1 MLFLNSNFLIMA
13 NTVHRIE
20 IRNLW
25 NKYNFLWKDLNPDVN
40 ILIGINGS
48 GKTTLFN
55 IMDSIL
61 TADIKRLKMYGVEVD
76 IAIDDNVIAYRK
88 QTTAAELKALLTQV
102 KYQKISTF
110 DVPFRDRPKA
120 GREFSQLYNDLHTIV
135 YDIGG
140 ESSSFSDYRLK
151 ATNFP
156 GQATKINER
165 IRTFFETV
173 DRLFAKTE
181 KTIEIDPHT
190 NHLIFIDN
198 GEVIPLYKLSSGEK
212 QLLLILLRVFLM
224 EEQPYILLMD
234 EPEISLHIEWQYR
247 LFEEIRRLNPN
258 CQIITSTHSPS
269 LFGDGW
275 GDKLVF
281 VEDLIKNSRLEAK
294 SEVL

>member
-1 MLFLNSNFLIMA
+1 MSNTIQS
-13 NTVHRIE
+13 IE

-25 NKYNFLWKDLNPDVN
+25 RKYDFLWENLKPDVN

-55 IMDSIL
+55 IIDSIL
-61 TADIKRLKMYGVEVD
+61 MADVKRLKFYGVEVK
-76 IAIDDNVIAYRK
+76 IRIDNYTVEYHQKMSAADLK
-88 QTTAAELKALLTQV
+88 QSLQQV
-102 KYQKISTF
+102 HYQKISTF

-120 GREFSQLYNDLHTIV
+120 GKEYSQLYSELHTIV

-140 ESSSFSDYRLK
+140 MNPSFSDYRLK

-156 GQATKINER
+156 DEAVKINQR
-165 IRTFFETV
+165 IKTLFETV
-173 DRLFAKTE
+173 NRLFAKTG
-181 KTIEIDPHT
+181 KIIQIDPHT
-190 NHLIFIDN
+190 NHLIFIDD

-212 QLLLILLRVFLM
+212 QLLLILMRVFLM

-234 EPEISLHIEWQYR
+234 EPEISLHIEWQYK
-247 LFEEIRRLNPN
+247 LFEEIRRLNPH

-281 VEDLIKNSRLEAK
+281 VEDLTMLKK
-294 SEVL
+294 

>member
-1 MLFLNSNFLIMA
+1 MIHS
-13 NTVHRIE
+13 IE

-25 NKYNFLWKDLNPDVN
+25 RKYDFLWKNLNPDVN

-55 IMDSIL
+55 IIDSIML
-61 TADIKRLKMYGVEVD
+61 ADVKRLKAYGVEVK
-76 IAIDDNVIAYRK
+76 IELDDYAVRFHQK
-88 QTTAAELKALLTQV
+88 MTGAELKTALKKV

-120 GREFSQLYNDLHTIV
+120 GKEYSQLYNELHTIV

-140 ESSSFSDYRLK
+140 NSPSFSDYRLK

-156 GQATKINER
+156 EQADRINKR
-165 IRTFFETV
+165 IRTLFETV
-173 DRLFAKTE
+173 NRLFAKTG
-181 KTIEIDPHT
+181 KIIQIDPHT
-190 NHLIFIDN
+190 NHLVFIDD

-212 QLLLILLRVFLM
+212 QLLLILMRVFLM
-224 EEQPYILLMD
+224 EEEPYILLMD
-234 EPEISLHIEWQYR
+234 EPEISLHIEWQYI
-247 LFEEIRRLNPN
+247 LFEEIRRLNHN

-281 VEDLIKNSRLEAK
+281 VEDLIKLKE
-294 SEVL
+294 

>member
-1 MLFLNSNFLIMA
+1 MA

>member
-1 MLFLNSNFLIMA
+1 MHTFQLNFLPFTLNVMS
-13 NTVHRIE
+13 NTIHSIV

-25 NKYNFLWKDLNPDVN
+25 HKYDFFWENLNPDVN

-55 IMDSIL
+55 IIDSIMM
-61 TADIKRLKMYGVEVD
+61 ADVKRLKMYGVGVR
-76 IAIDDNVIAYRK
+76 ISIDDFVVDFHQKMGAV
-88 QTTAAELKALLTQV
+88 ELKMALKQV

-120 GREFSQLYNDLHTIV
+120 GREYSQLYNDLHTIV

-140 ESSSFSDYRLK
+140 ANPSFSDYRLK

-156 GQATKINER
+156 EQAEKINHR
-165 IRTFFETV
+165 IRSFFETV
-173 DRLFAKTE
+173 DRLFAKTQ
-181 KTIEIDPHT
+181 KTIQIDPNT
-190 NHLIFIDN
+190 NHLIFLDD

-212 QLLLILLRVFLM
+212 QLLLILIRVFLM

-234 EPEISLHIEWQYR
+234 EPEISLHIEWQYK
-247 LFEEIRRLNPN
+247 LFEEIRHLNPN

-281 VEDLIKNSRLEAK
+281 VEDLVRAK
-294 SEVL
+294 EDKS

>member
-1 MLFLNSNFLIMA
+1 MMSNTIQS
-13 NTVHRIE
+13 IE

-25 NKYNFLWKDLNPDVN
+25 RKYDFLWENLKPDVN

-55 IMDSIL
+55 IIDSIL
-61 TADIKRLKMYGVEVD
+61 MADVKRLKFYGVEVK
-76 IAIDDNVIAYRK
+76 IRIDDHTVEYHQKMSAADLK
-88 QTTAAELKALLTQV
+88 QSLQQV
-102 KYQKISTF
+102 HYQKISTF

-120 GREFSQLYNDLHTIV
+120 GKEYSQLYSELHTIV

-140 ESSSFSDYRLK
+140 MNPSFSDYRLK

-156 GQATKINER
+156 DEAIKINQR
-165 IRTFFETV
+165 IKTLFETV
-173 DRLFAKTE
+173 NRLFAKTG
-181 KTIEIDPHT
+181 KIIQIDPHT
-190 NHLIFIDN
+190 NHLIFIDD

-212 QLLLILLRVFLM
+212 QLLLILMRVFLM

-234 EPEISLHIEWQYR
+234 EPEISLHIEWQYK
-247 LFEEIRRLNPN
+247 LFEEIRRLNPH

-281 VEDLIKNSRLEAK
+281 VEDLTMLKK
-294 SEVL
+294 

>member
-1 MLFLNSNFLIMA
+1 MA
-13 NTVHRIE
+13 NVVHSIE

-25 NKYNFLWKDLNPDVN
+25 KKYNFLWTGLKPDVN

-55 IMDSIL
+55 ILDSIL
-61 TADIKRLKMYGVEVD
+61 TADVKRLKGYGVEVD
-76 IAIDDNVIAYRK
+76 IRVDEERIEYRSK
-88 QTTAAELKALLTQV
+88 TTVAELRTRLSRV

-110 DVPFRDRPKA
+110 DVPYRDRLKA
-120 GREFSQLYNDLHTIV
+120 GREYSQLYNELHTLV

-140 ESSSFSDYRLK
+140 NNPSFSDYRLK

-156 GQATKINER
+156 EEAARINER
-165 IRTFFETV
+165 IRTLFETV
-173 DRLFAKTE
+173 DRLFAKTG
-181 KTIEIDPHT
+181 KIIRIDPHT
-190 NHLIFIDN
+190 NHLIFLDD

-212 QLLLILLRVFLM
+212 QLLLILLKVFLM

-234 EPEISLHIEWQYR
+234 EPEISLHIEWQYK
-247 LFEEIRRLNPN
+247 LFEEIRHLNPH

-281 VEDLIKNSRLEAK
+281 VEDLVSLR
-294 SEVL
+294 S

>member
-1 MLFLNSNFLIMA
+1 MG
-13 NTVHRIE
+13 NTIHSIE

-25 NKYNFLWKDLNPDVN
+25 GKYDFIWENLNPDVN

-55 IMDSIL
+55 IIDSIMM
-61 TADIKRLKMYGVEVD
+61 ADVKRLKAYGVEVK
-76 IAIDDNVIAYRK
+76 IAIDDFVVEFHQK
-88 QTTAAELKALLTQV
+88 MSAAELRSALGQV

-110 DVPFRDRPKA
+110 DVPFRDRPK
-120 GREFSQLYNDLHTIV
+120 GGKEYSQLYNELHTIV

-140 ESSSFSDYRLK
+140 MNPSFSDYRLK

-156 GQATKINER
+156 KEADRINKR

-173 DRLFAKTE
+173 DRLFAKTQ
-181 KTIEIDPHT
+181 KKIQIDPHT
-190 NHLIFIDN
+190 NHLIFIDD
-198 GEVIPLYKLSSGEK
+198 GELIPLYKLSSGEK
-212 QLLLILLRVFLM
+212 QLLLILMRVFLM
-224 EEQPYILLMD
+224 EERPYILLMD
-234 EPEISLHIEWQYR
+234 EPEISLHIEWQYK
-247 LFEEIRRLNPN
+247 LFEEIRHLNPN

-281 VEDLIKNSRLEAK
+281 VEELIKVKGKR
-294 SEVL
+294 

>member
-1 MLFLNSNFLIMA
+1 MSNSI
-13 NTVHRIE
+13 HSIE

-25 NKYNFLWKDLNPDVN
+25 RKYDFFWENLNPDVN

-55 IMDSIL
+55 IIDSIF
-61 TADIKRLKMYGVEVD
+61 TADVKRLKMYGVDVD
-76 IAIDDNVIAYRK
+76 VAVDDYTVSYRSK
-88 QTTAAELKALLTQV
+88 TTAPELRALLAKV

-120 GREFSQLYNDLHTIV
+120 GKEYSQLYNELYTIV

-140 ESSSFSDYRLK
+140 QNPSFSDYRLK

-156 GQATKINER
+156 EDAVRINKR
-165 IRTFFETV
+165 IRTLFETV
-173 DRLFAKTE
+173 DRLFGKTQ
-181 KTIEIDPHT
+181 KMIQIDPHT
-190 NHLIFIDN
+190 NHLVFIDDD
-198 GEVIPLYKLSSGEK
+198 EVIPLYKLSSGEK
-212 QLLLILLRVFLM
+212 QLLLILMRVFLM

-234 EPEISLHIEWQYR
+234 EPEISLHIEWQYK
-247 LFEEIRRLNPN
+247 LFEEIRLLNPN

-281 VEDLIKNSRLEAK
+281 VEDLIKVKGEK
-294 SEVL
+294 

>member
-1 MLFLNSNFLIMA
+1 MM
-13 NTVHRIE
+13 NTIHSIE

-25 NKYNFLWKDLNPDVN
+25 NKYDFQWKDLKPDVN

-55 IMDSIL
+55 IIDAIL
-61 TADIKRLKMYGVEVD
+61 TADVKRLKVYGVSVKITLDED
-76 IAIDDNVIAYRK
+76 IIEYTPKTTVI
-88 QTTAAELKALLTQV
+88 ELKSHLSKLH
-102 KYQKISTF
+102 YQKISTF
-110 DVPFRDRPKA
+110 DVPYKDRPKA
-120 GREFSQLYNDLHTIV
+120 GKEFSPLYSELHKIV
-135 YDIGG
+135 YEIGG
-140 ESSSFSDYRLK
+140 DNTSFSDYRLK

-156 GQATKINER
+156 DQAIKINER
-165 IRTFFETV
+165 IRTFFGTV
-173 DRLFAKTE
+173 NRLFAKTG
-181 KTIEIDPHT
+181 KVIEIDPHT

-212 QLLLILLRVFLM
+212 QLLVILLKVFLM

-247 LFEEIRRLNPN
+247 LFEEIRHLNPN

-275 GDKLVF
+275 GDKLMF
-281 VEDLIKNSRLEAK
+281 VEDLVKGK
-294 SEVL
+294 K

>member
-1 MLFLNSNFLIMA
+1 MIIQA
-13 NTVHRIE
+13 IK
-20 IRNLW
+20 IWNLW
-25 NKYNFLWKDLNPDVN
+25 RKYDFLWEHLNPDVN

-55 IMDSIL
+55 ILDAVL
-61 TADIKRLKMYGVEVD
+61 RADVKKLKFYGIDAEVT
-76 IAIDDNVIAYRK
+76 IDGKSVVYGPK
-88 QTTAAELKALLTQV
+88 TTAAELKIVLSALN
-102 KYQKISTF
+102 YQKISTF

-120 GREFSQLYNDLHTIV
+120 GKEYSQLYNELHTIV

-140 ESSSFSDYRLK
+140 PNPSFSDYRLK

-156 GQATKINER
+156 EEAGRINQR
-165 IRTFFETV
+165 IKTLFETV
-173 DRLFAKTE
+173 NRLFAKTQ
-181 KTIEIDPHT
+181 KTIQIDPHT
-190 NHLIFIDN
+190 NHLIFIDD

-212 QLLLILLRVFLM
+212 QLLLILMRVFLM

-234 EPEISLHIEWQYR
+234 EPEISLHIEWQYK
-247 LFEEIRRLNPN
+247 LFEEIRHLNPN

-281 VEDLIKNSRLEAK
+281 VEDLIKVK
-294 SEVL
+294 S

>member
-1 MLFLNSNFLIMA
+1 MG
-13 NTVHRIE
+13 NTIHSIE

-25 NKYNFLWKDLNPDVN
+25 GKYDFIWENLNPDVN

-55 IMDSIL
+55 IIDSIMM
-61 TADIKRLKMYGVEVD
+61 ADVKRLKAYGVEVK
-76 IAIDDNVIAYRK
+76 IAIDDFVVEFHQK
-88 QTTAAELKALLTQV
+88 MSAAELRSALGQV

-110 DVPFRDRPKA
+110 DVPFRDRPK
-120 GREFSQLYNDLHTIV
+120 GGKEYSQLYNELHTIV

-140 ESSSFSDYRLK
+140 MNPSFSDYRLK

-156 GQATKINER
+156 EEADRINKR

-173 DRLFAKTE
+173 DRLFAKTQ
-181 KTIEIDPHT
+181 KKIQIDPHT
-190 NHLIFIDN
+190 NHLIFIDD
-198 GEVIPLYKLSSGEK
+198 GELIPLYKLSSGEK
-212 QLLLILLRVFLM
+212 QLLLILMRVFLM
-224 EEQPYILLMD
+224 EERPYILLMD
-234 EPEISLHIEWQYR
+234 EPEISLHIEWQYK
-247 LFEEIRRLNPN
+247 LFEEIRHLNPN

-281 VEDLIKNSRLEAK
+281 VEELIRLKAK
-294 SEVL
+294 G

>member
-1 MLFLNSNFLIMA
+1 MSNTI
-13 NTVHRIE
+13 HSIE

-25 NKYNFLWKDLNPDVN
+25 GKYDFLWENLKPDVN

-55 IMDSIL
+55 IIDSVFM
-61 TADIKRLKMYGVEVD
+61 ADLKRLKGYGVEVE
-76 IAIDDNVIAYRK
+76 IRLDNGVMDYRPK
-88 QTTAAELKALLTQV
+88 MNVADLQRNLQQV

-110 DVPFRDRPKA
+110 DIPFRDRSRVGK
-120 GREFSQLYNDLHTIV
+120 EYSQLYNELHTIV

-140 ESSSFSDYRLK
+140 PNPSFSDYRLK

-156 GQATKINER
+156 EQAANINLR
-165 IRTFFETV
+165 IKTLFETV
-173 DRLFAKTE
+173 DRLFAKTG
-181 KTIEIDPHT
+181 KNIQIDPHT
-190 NHLIFIDN
+190 NHLIFMDE
-198 GEVIPLYKLSSGEK
+198 GEIIPLYKLSSGEK
-212 QLLLILLRVFLM
+212 QLLLILMRVFLM

-234 EPEISLHIEWQYR
+234 EPEISLHIEWQYK

-281 VEDLIKNSRLEAK
+281 VEDLIKVK
-294 SEVL
+294 G

>member
-1 MLFLNSNFLIMA
+1 MV
-13 NTVHRIE
+13 NTIHRIE

-25 NKYNFLWKDLNPDVN
+25 RKYDFLWENLNPDVN

-55 IMDSIL
+55 IIDAIL
-61 TADIKRLKMYGVEVD
+61 TADIKRLKLFGVEVS
-76 IAIDDNVIAYRK
+76 IAIDDYVVVYGK
-88 QTTAAELKALLTQV
+88 KTTLAELKASLCRV

-110 DVPFRDRPKA
+110 DVPFRDRPK
-120 GREFSQLYNDLHTIV
+120 GGKEYSQLYNELHTIV

-140 ESSSFSDYRLK
+140 PHVSFSDYRLK

-156 GQATKINER
+156 AQAGQINER
-165 IRTFFETV
+165 IRAFFETV
-173 DRLFAKTE
+173 NRLFAKTE

-190 NHLIFIDN
+190 NHLIFID
-198 GEVIPLYKLSSGEK
+198 GDEVIPLYKLSSGEK

-247 LFEEIRRLNPN
+247 LFEEIRCLNPH

-281 VEDLIKNSRLEAK
+281 VEDLIRMAEKK
-294 SEVL
+294 

>member
-1 MLFLNSNFLIMA
+1 MIHS
-13 NTVHRIE
+13 IE

-25 NKYNFLWKDLNPDVN
+25 RKYDFLWKNLNPDVN

-55 IMDSIL
+55 IIDSIML
-61 TADIKRLKMYGVEVD
+61 ADVKRLKAYGVEVK
-76 IAIDDNVIAYRK
+76 IELDDYAVRFHQK
-88 QTTAAELKALLTQV
+88 MTGTELKTALKKV

-120 GREFSQLYNDLHTIV
+120 GKEYSQLYNELHTIV

-140 ESSSFSDYRLK
+140 NSPSFSDYRLK

-156 GQATKINER
+156 EQADRINKR
-165 IRTFFETV
+165 IRTLFETV
-173 DRLFAKTE
+173 NRLFAKTG
-181 KTIEIDPHT
+181 KIIQIDPHT
-190 NHLIFIDN
+190 NHLVFIDD

-212 QLLLILLRVFLM
+212 QLLLILMRVFLM
-224 EEQPYILLMD
+224 EEEPYILLMD
-234 EPEISLHIEWQYR
+234 EPEISLHIEWQYI
-247 LFEEIRRLNPN
+247 LFEEIRRLNHN

-281 VEDLIKNSRLEAK
+281 VEDLIKLKE
-294 SEVL
+294 

>member
-1 MLFLNSNFLIMA
+1 MKNVIRSIK
-13 NTVHRIE
+13 

-25 NKYNFLWKDLNPDVN
+25 NKYDFLWEDLNTDVN

-55 IMDSIL
+55 IIDSVL
-61 TADIKRLKMYGVEVD
+61 RADVKRLKNYGVSAE
-76 IAIDDNVIAYRK
+76 IAIDDYVVKYTPK
-88 QTTAAELKALLTQV
+88 TTVPELKILLSRL

-120 GREFSQLYNDLHTIV
+120 RKEFSQLYSELHSIV

-140 ESSSFSDYRLK
+140 ENSSFSDYRLK

-156 GQATKINER
+156 EQAGMINDR
-165 IRTFFETV
+165 IKKFFGTV

-181 KTIEIDPHT
+181 KLIEIDPHT
-190 NHLIFIDN
+190 NHLIFKDN

-212 QLLLILLRVFLM
+212 QLLLILLKVFLM

-247 LFEEIRRLNPN
+247 LFEEIRLLNPN

-281 VEDLIKNSRLEAK
+281 VEDLVKAK
-294 SEVL
+294 K

>member
-1 MLFLNSNFLIMA
+1 MVGLMDNVICS
-13 NTVHRIE
+13 IE
-20 IRNLW
+20 IRDLW
-25 NKYNFLWKDLNPDVN
+25 RKYDFCWEKLNPDVN

-55 IMDSIL
+55 IIDSVMM
-61 TADIKRLKMYGVEVD
+61 ADVKKLKAYGVDVRMDVGGRIVEFHQKMS
-76 IAIDDNVIAYRK
+76 AS
-88 QTTAAELKALLTQV
+88 ELKGVLEGV

-120 GREFSQLYNDLHTIV
+120 GREYSQLYNELHTIV

-140 ESSSFSDYRLK
+140 KNPSFSDYRLK

-156 GQATKINER
+156 KEADRINRR
-165 IRTFFETV
+165 IQMLFETV
-173 DRLFAKTE
+173 DRLFMKTQ
-181 KTIEIDPHT
+181 KVIKIDPHT
-190 NHLIFIDN
+190 NHLIFIDD
-198 GEVIPLYKLSSGEK
+198 GEEIPLYKLSSGEK
-212 QLLLILLRVFLM
+212 QLLLILMRVFLM

-234 EPEISLHIEWQYR
+234 EPEISLHIEWQYK

-281 VEDLIKNSRLEAK
+281 VEDLIKMK
-294 SEVL
+294 K

>member
-1 MLFLNSNFLIMA
+1 MG
-13 NTVHRIE
+13 NTIHSIE

-25 NKYNFLWKDLNPDVN
+25 GKYDFIWENLNPDVN

-55 IMDSIL
+55 IIDSIMM
-61 TADIKRLKMYGVEVD
+61 ADVKRLKAYGVEVK
-76 IAIDDNVIAYRK
+76 IAIDDFVMEFHQK
-88 QTTAAELKALLTQV
+88 MSAAELRSALGQV

-110 DVPFRDRPKA
+110 DVPFRDRPK
-120 GREFSQLYNDLHTIV
+120 GGKEYSQLYNELHTIV

-140 ESSSFSDYRLK
+140 MNPSFSDYRLK

-156 GQATKINER
+156 EEADRINKR

-173 DRLFAKTE
+173 DRLFAKTQ
-181 KTIEIDPHT
+181 KKIQIDPHT
-190 NHLIFIDN
+190 NHLIFIDD
-198 GEVIPLYKLSSGEK
+198 GELIPLYKLSSGEK
-212 QLLLILLRVFLM
+212 QLLLILMRVFLM
-224 EEQPYILLMD
+224 EERPYILLMD
-234 EPEISLHIEWQYR
+234 EPEISLHIEWQYK
-247 LFEEIRRLNPN
+247 LFEEIRHLNPN

-281 VEDLIKNSRLEAK
+281 VEELIRLKAK
-294 SEVL
+294 S